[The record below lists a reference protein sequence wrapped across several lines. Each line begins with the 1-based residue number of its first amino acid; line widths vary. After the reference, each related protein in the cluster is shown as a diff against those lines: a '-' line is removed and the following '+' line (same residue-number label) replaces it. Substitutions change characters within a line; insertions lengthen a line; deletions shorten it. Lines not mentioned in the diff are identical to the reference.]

1 MTIITNAEDS
11 KILRPT
17 YQDIRDLPVKRD
29 IIPFKPPAKLACPAI
44 QGTNLA
50 QRVNKRGGYDEN
62 VMPPVITST
71 RPAVPIPKA
80 KMDHKEA
87 VPGRD
92 QGPWSREAFDL
103 FDWKPG
109 AATTGDSLAAG

>member
-1 MTIITNAEDS
+1 VEDS
-11 KILRPT
+11 EILRPT

-29 IIPFKPPAKLACPAI
+29 VIAFKPPAKLACPAI
-44 QGTNLA
+44 QGTDLA
-50 QRVNKRGGYDEN
+50 QRVNKVSRYDEN
-62 VMPPVITST
+62 VMPPVITSS
-71 RPAVPIPKA
+71 RPADSIRKA

-87 VPGRD
+87 VPDRD